1 MSSSYAYFDQSY
13 GARTPYI
20 TTTEYINA
28 PTAMDYSNLIPGG
41 NAAAQLISL
50 QETINRASSWID
62 SYTCG
67 AWGTLCATVEQENA
81 RVWGSY
87 RGTLLVHPKYW
98 PVVEVQ
104 SFAYSDLP
112 GGLISAKSNST
123 TVNPSTSIFV
133 YPQQFEVVQQ
143 GVVNMGLAAKSGIER
158 RFEYDCEWTYVC
170 GWPNTTLA
178 ASVAAGSASITP
190 SVVTGF
196 YPNTPMTLY
205 DLPFDEP
212 IKVASHY
219 VAGGSVVPLV
229 SPLQYDH
236 PMTATVT
243 NLPPAI
249 KQAAILA
256 TTAFIKQR
264 GSGALIAADIGD
276 LTSTQVGFAQNA
288 GEDWMQVRSILEPFK
303 VKYVGW

>member
-1 MSSSYAYFDQSY
+1 MPSAYSYFDSST
-13 GARTPYI
+13 GARTPYL
-20 TTTEYINA
+20 TTTEYQHA

-41 NAAAQLISL
+41 DAAAQLIAL

-67 AWGTLCATVEQENA
+67 AWGTLCATLEQENA

-98 PVVEVQ
+98 PVLEVA
-104 SFAYSDLP
+104 SFAYTDLP
-112 GGLISAKSNST
+112 GGLVTGNQNLN
-123 TVNPSTSIFV
+123 TVDPSKSIFV
-133 YPQQFEVVQQ
+133 YPQQFEVIQQ

-158 RFEYDCEWTYVC
+158 RVEYDCEWTYVC

-178 ASVAAGSASITP
+178 ASVAAGSASIAP
-190 SVVTGF
+190 LSVIGI
-196 YPNTPMTLY
+196 YPGTPMTLY

-212 IKVASHY
+212 IKVASNY
-219 VAGGSVVPLV
+219 VPGGAIVPLV
-229 SPLQYDH
+229 SPLQYSH
-236 PMTATVT
+236 QTTATVT
-243 NLPPAI
+243 SLPPAI

-288 GEDWMQVRSILEPFK
+288 GEDWMQVMSILDTFK